1 MENNKIYTPY
11 EEYTTSSQYN
21 KYLAT
26 PEWQNKA
33 TLIKRRDG
41 NKCLLCGNTE
51 NLVVHHLRY
60 DYVDWEHPGCESNRD
75 LVTLCRGCHR
85 KFHDAELNLRIKFE
99 ESFAQLNIDICN
111 LIHDRILEFYEEFLN
126 NAIEEN
132 KKYETNIKAQS
143 KQIKSQLRK
152 QLGRIL
158 EKDKEMG
165 KIKDLVPISFNVDSS
180 IKCQK
185 PQIIDR
191 TKERIR
197 LWEQLAE
204 EQKQKNKDR
213 LARFDPFAFIEHLEE
228 CPW

>member
-26 PEWQNKA
+26 SEWQNKA

-60 DYVDWEHPGCESNRD
+60 DDVDWEHPGCESDCD
-75 LVTLCRGCHR
+75 LVTLCRGCHK

-99 ESFAQLNIDICN
+99 ESFAQLHIDICN

-204 EQKQKNKDR
+204 EQKQKKQR
-213 LARFDPFAFIEHLEE
+213 SVSSV
-228 CPW
+228 

>member
-11 EEYTTSSQYN
+11 EEYTISSQYN

-33 TLIKRRDG
+33 TQIKRRDG

-51 NLVVHHLRY
+51 SLVVHHLRY
-60 DYVDWEHPGCESNRD
+60 DYVDWEHPGCESDCD
-75 LVTLCRGCHR
+75 LVTLCRECHR
-85 KFHDAELNLRIKFE
+85 KFHDAEINLRIKFE
-99 ESFAQLNIDICN
+99 ESFAQLHIDICN

-197 LWEQLAE
+197 LWKQLAE
-204 EQKQKNKDR
+204 EQKQKNKVR
-213 LARFDPFAFIEHLEE
+213 LDQLDPYAFMKYLDE

>member
-26 PEWQNKA
+26 SEWQNKA

-60 DYVDWEHPGCESNRD
+60 DDVDWEHPGCESDCD
-75 LVTLCRGCHR
+75 LVTLCRGCHK

-99 ESFAQLNIDICN
+99 ESFAQLHIDICN

-165 KIKDLVPISFNVDSS
+165 KINDLVPISFNVDSS

-213 LARFDPFAFIEHLEE
+213 LARFDPFAFLEHLEE

>member
-26 PEWQNKA
+26 PEWQKKA

-51 NLVVHHLRY
+51 NLVVHHLCY
-60 DYVDWEHPGCESNRD
+60 DYVDWEHPGCESD
-75 LVTLCRGCHR
+75 CYLVTLCRGCHR

-99 ESFAQLNIDICN
+99 ESFAQLHIDICN

-165 KIKDLVPISFNVDSS
+165 KIMDLVPISFNVDSS
-180 IKCQK
+180 IKYQK
-185 PQIIDR
+185 PQISDR

>member
-26 PEWQNKA
+26 SEWQNKA

-60 DYVDWEHPGCESNRD
+60 DDVDWEHPGCESDCD
-75 LVTLCRGCHR
+75 LVTLCRGCH
-85 KFHDAELNLRIKFE
+85 KKIHDAELNLRIKFE
-99 ESFAQLNIDICN
+99 ESFAQLHIDICN

-204 EQKQKNKDR
+204 EQKQKSKDR

>member
-26 PEWQNKA
+26 SEWQNKA

-60 DYVDWEHPGCESNRD
+60 DDVDWEHPGCESDCD
-75 LVTLCRGCHR
+75 LVTLCRGCHK

-99 ESFAQLNIDICN
+99 ESFAQLHIDICN
-111 LIHDRILEFYEEFLN
+111 LIHDSILEFYEEFLN

-204 EQKQKNKDR
+204 EQKQKSKDR

>member
-26 PEWQNKA
+26 SEWQNKA

-60 DYVDWEHPGCESNRD
+60 DDVDWEHPGCESDCD
-75 LVTLCRGCHR
+75 LVTLCRGCHK

-99 ESFAQLNIDICN
+99 ESFAQLHIDICN

-191 TKERIR
+191 TKECIR

-204 EQKQKNKDR
+204 EQKQKSKDR

>member
-1 MENNKIYTPY
+1 MENDKIYTPY
-11 EEYTTSSQYN
+11 EKYTKSSQYN
-21 KYLAT
+21 QYLAA

-41 NKCLLCGNTE
+41 DKCLLCGNTE

-60 DYVDWEHPGCESNRD
+60 ENVDWEHPGSEPNCD
-75 LVTLCRGCHR
+75 LVTLCRVCHR

-99 ESFAQLNIDICN
+99 ESLAQLHIDICN
-111 LIHDRILEFYEEFLN
+111 LIHERILEFYEDFLN
-126 NAIEEN
+126 NAIKEN

-191 TKERIR
+191 TKEHIRI
-197 LWEQLAE
+197 WEQLAE
-204 EQKQKNKDR
+204 EQKQRNKVR
-213 LARFDPFAFIEHLEE
+213 LDELDPYAFMKYLEE

>member
-1 MENNKIYTPY
+1 M
-11 EEYTTSSQYN
+11 
-21 KYLAT
+21 
-26 PEWQNKA
+26 
-33 TLIKRRDG
+33 
-41 NKCLLCGNTE
+41 
-51 NLVVHHLRY
+51 
-60 DYVDWEHPGCESNRD
+60 
-75 LVTLCRGCHR
+75 
-85 KFHDAELNLRIKFE
+85 
-99 ESFAQLNIDICN
+99 
-111 LIHDRILEFYEEFLN
+111 N

-132 KKYETNIKAQS
+132 KKYEASIKAQS

>member
-1 MENNKIYTPY
+1 MIKYTPY
-11 EEYTTSSQYN
+11 EKYATSSQYN
-21 KYLAT
+21 QYLAA

-41 NKCLLCGNTE
+41 NKCLLCGNKE

-60 DYVDWEHPGCESNRD
+60 DSVDWEHPGSEPDCD
-75 LVTLCRGCHR
+75 LVTLCLECHR

-99 ESFAQLNIDICN
+99 ESLAQLHIDICN
-111 LIHDRILEFYEEFLN
+111 LIHDRILDFYEEFLN

-132 KKYETNIKAQS
+132 KKYEISLKAQS

-185 PQIIDR
+185 PQINDSTEEHIKVR
-191 TKERIR
+191 
-197 LWEQLAE
+197 EQLIK
-204 EQKQKNKDR
+204 EQKQKNKVR
-213 LARFDPFAFIEHLEE
+213 LDELEPYAFMKYLEE

>member
-1 MENNKIYTPY
+1 MI
-11 EEYTTSSQYN
+11 
-21 KYLAT
+21 
-26 PEWQNKA
+26 
-33 TLIKRRDG
+33 
-41 NKCLLCGNTE
+41 
-51 NLVVHHLRY
+51 
-60 DYVDWEHPGCESNRD
+60 
-75 LVTLCRGCHR
+75 
-85 KFHDAELNLRIKFE
+85 
-99 ESFAQLNIDICN
+99 
-111 LIHDRILEFYEEFLN
+111 EFLN

-197 LWEQLAE
+197 LWKQLAE
-204 EQKQKNKDR
+204 EQKQKNKVR
-213 LARFDPFAFIEHLEE
+213 LDQLDPYAFMKYLDE

>member
-1 MENNKIYTPY
+1 MSGAP
-11 EEYTTSSQYN
+11 
-21 KYLAT
+21 
-26 PEWQNKA
+26 
-33 TLIKRRDG
+33 
-41 NKCLLCGNTE
+41 
-51 NLVVHHLRY
+51 
-60 DYVDWEHPGCESNRD
+60 
-75 LVTLCRGCHR
+75 
-85 KFHDAELNLRIKFE
+85 IKFE
-99 ESFAQLNIDICN
+99 ESFAQLHIDISN

>member
-1 MENNKIYTPY
+1 MEIDSIKIQCNV
-11 EEYTTSSQYN
+11 EFATTQYSQ
-21 KYLAT
+21 YLAT
-26 PEWQNKA
+26 PEWRNK
-33 TLIKRRDG
+33 TVEIKNRDG
-41 NKCLLCGNTE
+41 NKCLLCGEAE

-60 DYVDWEHPGCESNRD
+60 DSVDIEHPGRERDSD
-75 LVTLCRGCHR
+75 LVTLCRGCHN
-85 KFHDAELNLRIKFE
+85 KFHNAELNLRIKFE
-99 ESFAQLNIDICN
+99 ESLAQLRIDISN
-111 LIHDRILEFYEEFLN
+111 LVHDRMVEFYEEFLN

-204 EQKQKNKDR
+204 EQKQKNKVR
-213 LARFDPFAFIEHLEE
+213 LDQLDPYAFLKYLDE

>member
-26 PEWQNKA
+26 SEWQNKA

-60 DYVDWEHPGCESNRD
+60 DDVDWEHPGCESDCD
-75 LVTLCRGCHR
+75 LVTLCRGCHK

-99 ESFAQLNIDICN
+99 ESFAQLHIDICN

-165 KIKDLVPISFNVDSS
+165 KIKDLVPISFNVDNASS
-180 IKCQK
+180 G
-185 PQIIDR
+185 
-191 TKERIR
+191 
-197 LWEQLAE
+197 
-204 EQKQKNKDR
+204 
-213 LARFDPFAFIEHLEE
+213 
-228 CPW
+228 

>member
-26 PEWQNKA
+26 SEWQNKA

-60 DYVDWEHPGCESNRD
+60 DDVDWEHPGCESDCD
-75 LVTLCRGCHR
+75 LVTLCRGCHK

-99 ESFAQLNIDICN
+99 ESFAQLHIDICN
-111 LIHDRILEFYEEFLN
+111 LTQDRILEFYEEFLN

-204 EQKQKNKDR
+204 EQKQKSKDR